1 MLMQFNF
8 PFPLF
13 PLASIIFFPFLFLWS
28 PPPTHPHLSCF
39 LSPFAP
45 LLPTR
50 LLLLLYCPHSQVHD
64 ECDMGW
70 QRLVIHRRRLP
81 GKPEAGGHCSQQGK
95 RVGEGRIYVC
105 VFLGWFVCTESE
117 SVSKKCAHIPVCSS
131 EPSYHWGHVRH
142 NISRREF
149 CGLFYKYWVF
159 KANSVILTVVM

>member
-13 PLASIIFFPFLFLWS
+13 PLASIIFFPFLFLW
-28 PPPTHPHLSCF
+28 F
-39 LSPFAP
+39 
-45 LLPTR
+45 
-50 LLLLLYCPHSQVHD
+50 HSQVHD